1 MSGPA
6 PDPAPRLDGGRTAS
20 AGATDVLVIGGGPV
34 GLSLALLLDRF
45 GIGCVVIERNSGPTE
60 YPKARGC
67 NQRTMELFR
76 QWGIERRLRDR
87 GLPDD
92 AAPFIVAESV
102 TGREYGRGVPDPPD
116 PSLSPAWTCT
126 VTQDV
131 VEAELVGA
139 VRAGTGVR
147 LSYDTMFLSLTDHG
161 SHAETLVAPARGGAP
176 SAWRSRYVVAADGAA
191 SPTRA
196 HLRIPMCGPE
206 TLAVWANDFW
216 LGDTSLFP
224 KAKETM
230 AFIVAPRSPEGAMSI
245 LFTSDAAGRML
256 SWRPVP
262 VTEDGRAVPEPDH
275 IAIRRIRE
283 QVGVPGIEVKLLHR
297 AIWRMSAQV
306 AAVYRHGNTFLAGD
320 AAHRFPPTGGLGMNT
335 GIQDAHNLAWK
346 LAFVL
351 RGQAGDALLDTYE
364 TERRPVALSNTEWSV
379 ANNARMAELLGAV
392 GDGNADRIAFWLDD
406 MINHYHFAG
415 RSLGFSYGTGALI
428 PDSSTAEPLDSRRYR
443 PTDRPGSRFPH
454 LWLDPGRTRST
465 LDWFDRSFALV
476 TGAEGEPWKHAAAS
490 AAAAL
495 DVSLD
500 VHTLPGDGRAHGVR
514 TGPRG
519 ASLVRPDGHVAWRCP
534 WLPADPA
541 AQLARAWSAV
551 LAR

>member
-1 MSGPA
+1 MSAPGPG
-6 PDPAPRLDGGRTAS
+6 PGDGSTD
-20 AGATDVLVIGGGPV
+20 AGTTEVLIIGGGPV
-34 GLSLALLLDRF
+34 GLSLALLLDRL
-45 GIGCVVIERNSGPTE
+45 GIGCVVIERNSGPTD

-87 GLPDD
+87 GLPED

-116 PSLSPAWTCT
+116 PLLSPSWTCT
-126 VTQDV
+126 VTQDL
-131 VEAELVGA
+131 VEAELVAA
-139 VRAGTGVR
+139 VRAGTTTR
-147 LSYDTMFLSLTDHG
+147 LSHDTVFVSLTDHG
-161 SHAETLVAPARGGAP
+161 SHVETLVAPVGGSTP

-196 HLRIPMCGPE
+196 HLGISMCGPE

-216 LGDTSLFP
+216 QGDHSLFP
-224 KAKETM
+224 KARETM
-230 AFIVAPRSPEGAMSI
+230 AFIVAPSSPDGMMSI

-256 SWRPVP
+256 SWRPVA
-262 VTEDGRAVPEPDH
+262 VTEDGRAVPEPDDV
-275 IAIRRIRE
+275 AIRRIRE
-283 QVGVPGIEVKLLHR
+283 QVGLSGIEVRLLHR

-306 AAVYRHGNTFLAGD
+306 AAEYRRGNTVLAGD

-379 ANNARMAELLGAV
+379 VNNARMAELLAAV
-392 GDGNADRIAFWLDD
+392 RDGNPDRIGFWLDD

-415 RSLGFSYGTGALI
+415 RSLGFRYGAGALI
-428 PDSSTAEPLDSRRYR
+428 PDFSTAEPLDSRHYR

-454 LWLDPGRTRST
+454 LWLDAGRTRST
-465 LDWFDRSFALV
+465 LDWFDRCFALV
-476 TGAEGEPWKHAAAS
+476 AGPEGEPWKRAAAS
-490 AAAAL
+490 AAAAVNA
-495 DVSLD
+495 DLD
-500 VHTLPGDGRAHGVR
+500 VHTLPCDGWAHGVR
-514 TGPRG
+514 TGRRG

-541 AQLARAWSAV
+541 AELAAAWSAV
-551 LAR
+551 LSR